1 MIVIPNLNIKV
12 GANND
17 LPKLAMGKHD
27 LQDYNVNDEKLV
39 AFYNFLCLTIGGTL
53 FKPRLCQKFSW
64 VSIEQVL
71 TYNQIDHFVLNNIF
85 NSWGPLA

>member
-53 FKPRLCQKFSW
+53 FKHRLCQKFS
-64 VSIEQVL
+64 
-71 TYNQIDHFVLNNIF
+71 
-85 NSWGPLA
+85 